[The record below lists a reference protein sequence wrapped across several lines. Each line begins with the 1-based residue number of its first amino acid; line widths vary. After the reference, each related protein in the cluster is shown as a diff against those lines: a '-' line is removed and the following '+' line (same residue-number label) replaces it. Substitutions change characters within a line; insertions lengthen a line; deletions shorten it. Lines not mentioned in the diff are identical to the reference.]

1 MKPLNLL
8 LSFFFLALSQASALP
23 AFYQRL
29 HSTSGFP
36 RLNFTY
42 LNSTHLSSTFS
53 NNTGNAHKN
62 ATGYGPIPIPYSGTG
77 ESEYRSMS
85 YFVNWAIYAR
95 NHNPQDL
102 PVSHLTHILY
112 AFANVR
118 PETGEVYLSDT
129 YSDLEKHY
137 PKDSWNDIGNNNVYG
152 CVKQLFLLKQQ
163 NRHLKVLLSIG
174 GWTYSKNFAN
184 MASTQT
190 GRQMFA
196 SSAVKLMGDLGMDGL
211 DIDWEY
217 PENDQQAA
225 DFVELLRETRE
236 ELTRYANANNNGN
249 DKPFLLSVASPAGPT
264 HFNTL
269 RLAEMDPY
277 LSFWNLMA
285 YDYSGSWDSITG
297 HNANLYA
304 SVSNPASTPFNTH
317 DAISAYIAAGIP
329 AAKINL
335 GMPLYGRAFTHT
347 DGPGTAFDGVGYE
360 GSFEAGVWD
369 YKVLPKNGAQ
379 VVEMEDLVAS
389 YSFDSAKREF
399 VSFDSPDIVRA
410 KGAYVEQLGLGGGM
424 WWESS
429 GDREVGSGAS
439 LIETL
444 VDSLGGV
451 EALDKTENQLDYPSS
466 RFENLRNGFA

>member
-1 MKPLNLL
+1 MKLLSLL
-8 LSFFFLALSQASALP
+8 LSFFVLALAQASAIP
-23 AFYQRL
+23 SFYHRL
-29 HSTSGFP
+29 HSTFGSVRP
-36 RLNFTY
+36 
-42 LNSTHLSSTFS
+42 NSTHLNSTFS
-53 NNTGNAHKN
+53 NNTGHAHDN
-62 ATGYGPIPIPYSGTG
+62 ATGYGPIAIPDTGT
-77 ESEYRSMS
+77 EETEYRSMS

-95 NHNPQDL
+95 HHNPQDL

-137 PKDSWNDIGNNNVYG
+137 PTDSWNDVGNNNVYG

-184 MASTQT
+184 MASTET
-190 GRQMFA
+190 GRKMFA
-196 SSAVKLMGDLGMDGL
+196 STAVKLMGDLGMDGL

-217 PENDQQAA
+217 PENDQQAS

-236 ELTRYANANNNGN
+236 ELDRYATANGN
-249 DKPFLLSVASPAGPT
+249 GKPFLLSVASPAGPT
-264 HFNTL
+264 HYNTL
-269 RLAEMDPY
+269 HLAAMDPY
-277 LSFWNLMA
+277 LTFWNLMA
-285 YDYSGSWDSITG
+285 YDYSGSWDTITG
-297 HNANLYA
+297 HNANLFA
-304 SVSNPASTPFNTH
+304 SSTNPTSTPFNTN
-317 DAISAYIAAGIP
+317 DAISAYLAAGIAP
-329 AAKINL
+329 AKINL

-347 DGPGTAFDGVGYE
+347 DGPGTAFEGVGYE

-369 YKVLPKNGAQ
+369 YKVLPKEGAQ
-379 VVEMEDLVAS
+379 VTEMADLGAS
-389 YSFDSAKREF
+389 FSYDEGKREF
-399 VSFDSPDIVRA
+399 VSFDSPEVVRA
-410 KGAYVEQLGLGGGM
+410 KGAYLENLGLGGGM

-429 GDREVGSGAS
+429 GDREVGSGGS

-451 EALDKTENQLDYPSS
+451 EALDKSENQLDYPSS